1 MTFDVTRGNS
11 RRSLRLRAGADGRS
25 HRRLS
30 RGGFTL
36 VEVVV
41 ALAVVTIILS
51 AVMAMFSF
59 NTRIARAQMHL
70 SGMQQSLRFAQYE
83 LVRSVRMAGRGGL
96 PTSQYPALPGYTG
109 QLLPDGIAV
118 AVTNNVAAGTQ
129 IAGWSG
135 ANVVEGTDILTVRG
149 VFSSPVYQ
157 LNPAAGEFTYDP
169 ATGTGSVIVRRQSPT
184 GVPQDLTPF
193 EDRINPPS
201 GDPPV
206 ADALLLVSPLD
217 DSLYAVVEMQPG
229 GSSSTVVGGTTEFV
243 SVAFTTQGG
252 GNATDFLG
260 LSPGGVYPPTL
271 TTVAYVGLLEEY
283 QFYVREER
291 AIRGDPTS
299 ELIPRLARAQVFPGT
314 AVAYENDTAN
324 LTGDLVENIL
334 DLQVAIGVD
343 SVSGLGARD
352 GVVIEGDGVDTTPAA
367 DDEWLFNH
375 PSDDPTDVKWVNT
388 IVAPSKLFYLRI
400 STLARTDRPDT
411 RYQAPLLTQIE
422 DKDYSSAPFNTYN
435 SQLERMYRRRVLQ
448 TTVDL
453 RNI

>member
-1 MTFDVTRGNS
+1 MTVDAIESWRTAPSPVTARSAIRS
-11 RRSLRLRAGADGRS
+11 RRE
-25 HRRLS
+25 LS
-30 RGGFTL
+30 RRGFTL

-41 ALAVVTIILS
+41 ALLVVTIILT
-51 AVMAMFSF
+51 AIMAMFSF

-96 PTSQYPALPGYTG
+96 PTSQYPALPSYAGA
-109 QLLPDGIAV
+109 LLPDGISV
-118 AVTNNVAAGTQ
+118 SVNNNVAAGTQ
-129 IAGWSG
+129 IAGCNC
-135 ANVVEGTDILTVRG
+135 ANVIEGTDILTVRG
-149 VFSSPVYQ
+149 IFESPVYQ
-157 LNPAAGEFTYDP
+157 LNPAAGEFVYDP
-169 ATGTGSVIVRRQSPT
+169 ATGTGTVTVRKNSPT

-193 EDRINPPS
+193 EDRIADN
-201 GDPPV
+201 V
-206 ADALLLVSPLD
+206 ADAILLVSPLD

-229 GSSSTVVGGTTEFV
+229 GSSSTQLSGTTEFV
-243 SVAFTTQGG
+243 TIAFTTQGG
-252 GNATDFLG
+252 NSTEFLG
-260 LSPGGVYPPTL
+260 LSPGGAYPPAL

-291 AIRGDPTS
+291 AIRGDATS
-299 ELIPRLARAQVFPGT
+299 ELIPRLSRAQVFPGT

-352 GVVIEGDGVDTTPAA
+352 GVVIEGDGVDTTPTS

-375 PSDDPTDVKWVNT
+375 PADDPTDIKWVNN
-388 IVAPSKLFYLRI
+388 IAAPSKLFYLRI
-400 STLARTDRPDT
+400 NTLARTDRPDT
-411 RYQAPLLTQIE
+411 RFEAPLLTQIE
-422 DKDYSSAPFNTYN
+422 DKDYSSAPFNVYN
-435 SQLERMYRRRVLQ
+435 SQTERMYRRRVLQ

-453 RNI
+453 RNL

>member
-1 MTFDVTRGNS
+1 MRAGEIGSSRRAPNQSTYRSTTRG
-11 RRSLRLRAGADGRS
+11 RRMTSQR
-25 HRRLS
+25 
-30 RGGFTL
+30 GFTL

-41 ALAVVTIILS
+41 ALFVVSIILTG
-51 AVMAMFSF
+51 VMAMFSF

-96 PTSQYPALPGYTG
+96 PTSQYPVLPGYPG
-109 QLLPDGIAV
+109 NLLPAGIAV
-118 AVTNNVAAGTQ
+118 SVNNNVAAGTQ
-129 IAGWSG
+129 IAGCNC
-135 ANVVEGTDILTVRG
+135 ANVIEGTDILTVRG
-149 VFSSPVYQ
+149 VFSSPIYQ
-157 LNPAAGEFTYDP
+157 LNPAAGEFLYDP
-169 ATGTGSVIVRRQSPT
+169 ARGTGSVIVRKNSPT
-184 GVPQDLTPF
+184 GVPQDLTAF
-193 EDRINPPS
+193 EDRIN
-201 GDPPV
+201 DNV
-206 ADALLLVSPLD
+206 ADAVLLVSPLD

-229 GSSSTVVGGTTEFV
+229 GSSSTQVSGTTEFV
-243 SVAFTTQGG
+243 TIEFSTQGA
-252 GNATDFLG
+252 NSTDFLG

-283 QFYVREER
+283 QFFVREER
-291 AIRGDPTS
+291 AISGDATS
-299 ELIPRLARAQVFPGT
+299 ELIPRLSRAQVFPGT
-314 AVAYENDTAN
+314 SVAYENDTAN

-352 GVVIEGDGVDTTPAA
+352 GVVIEGDGVDTTPTS

-375 PSDDPTDVKWVNT
+375 PADDPTDIKWVNN
-388 IVAPSKLFYLRI
+388 VATPSKLFYLRI

-411 RYQAPLLTQIE
+411 HFQAPLLTRIE
-422 DKDYSSAPFNTYN
+422 DKDYSSAPFNIYN
-435 SQLERMYRRRVLQ
+435 SQGERMYRRRVLQ